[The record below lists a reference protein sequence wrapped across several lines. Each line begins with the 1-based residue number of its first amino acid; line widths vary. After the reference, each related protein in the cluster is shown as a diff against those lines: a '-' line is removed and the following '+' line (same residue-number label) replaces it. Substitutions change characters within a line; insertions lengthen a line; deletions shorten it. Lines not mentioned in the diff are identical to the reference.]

1 MDSRNYIYTKIE
13 ETFMSTYTIK
23 TEQIASNI
31 ISNDNKKEQFNSLE
45 DDCMDN
51 AVNDYNFT
59 FRQIKPNMS

>member
-1 MDSRNYIYTKIE
+1 
-13 ETFMSTYTIK
+13 MSTYTIK

-59 FRQIKPNMS
+59 FRQNKPNMS

>member
-45 DDCMDN
+45 DDCIDN

-59 FRQIKPNMS
+59 FRQNKPNMS